1 MSFIDTNLSNQM
13 MKHKLVLHWGFGSHP
28 KPSVLV
34 DEQLEVLPSE
44 PIVKALDYEMVIT
57 GARDIYHVS

>member
-1 MSFIDTNLSNQM
+1 
-13 MKHKLVLHWGFGSHP
+13 
-28 KPSVLV
+28 VLV

-57 GARDIYHVS
+57 GAEDIYHVS